1 MRGIFTALSL
11 FSLIWLASCGG
22 ITKEE
27 FDKRIASLEGRI
39 SQLEERQ
46 RSLEERNLRT
56 EARVDTLSENLA
68 RTRLELERLRVERQ
82 STAQATRLPE
92 PIREVPQPSPSIP
105 ERVQETPLAQRDN
118 PQQATEE
125 YQREYDEALRLYNLR
140 QLNQA
145 RDKFIDFIRRY
156 PRTPLTDNAYLWL
169 GVVYRDLGETN
180 KAEAVWLTLVERCQ
194 RKEMVDCNKAPSA
207 LLQLARLYEQRG
219 DNQKAREYYEAILRD
234 YPLSEEAGTAR
245 TRLGR

>member
-1 MRGIFTALSL
+1 MVRIFTILSL
-11 FSLIWLASCGG
+11 CSLVWLASCGG
-22 ITKEE
+22 VTKEE

-39 SQLEERQ
+39 LQLEERQ
-46 RSLEERNLRT
+46 IYLEERNLRT
-56 EARVDTLSENLA
+56 EARVDTLSESLA
-68 RTRLELERLRVERQ
+68 KTRLELERLRVERQ
-82 STAQATRLPE
+82 SPAQAAKLPE
-92 PIREVPQPSPSIP
+92 PIREVPQPSQRIP
-105 ERVQETPLAQRDN
+105 ERVQEAPQPQRDN

-140 QLNQA
+140 QLHQA
-145 RDKFIDFIRRY
+145 RDKFIDFIKKY

-169 GVVYRDLGETN
+169 GVVYRDLGEMN

-207 LLQLARLYEQRG
+207 LIQLARLYEQRG

-234 YPLSEEAGTAR
+234 YPLSEEAEIAR